1 MEELDLEEDLVDL
14 EDLNEVWNEEWTQLR
29 NKLRAKEF
37 IEENNVIRKKCNK
50 IWKVNFYLYLFNM
63 QGGQNR

>member
-1 MEELDLEEDLVDL
+1 MEELDSEEDLADL

-37 IEENNVIRKKCNK
+37 IEEI
-50 IWKVNFYLYLFNM
+50 M
-63 QGGQNR
+63 